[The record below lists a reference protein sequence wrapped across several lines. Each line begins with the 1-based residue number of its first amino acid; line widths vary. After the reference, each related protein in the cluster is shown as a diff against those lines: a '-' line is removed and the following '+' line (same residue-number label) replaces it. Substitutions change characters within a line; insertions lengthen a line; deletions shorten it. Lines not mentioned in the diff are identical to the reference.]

1 MLSGMRVGPT
11 SPMRPEACA
20 YLRVCALGAPAATLW
35 LVLNGIFRGLGD
47 TRRPPLTGAKY
58 YGYATASCYKHS
70 RNLLWLH
77 SLWPR
82 LLTTRTPL
90 LWALVFTALNAV
102 LDPFFIFVCGFR
114 P

>member
-47 TRRPPLTGAKY
+47 TRRAPPTLTVATCC
-58 YGYATASCYKHS
+58 GYMLRLHTMASCYKHS
-70 RNLLWLH
+70 HN
-77 SLWPR
+77 
-82 LLTTRTPL
+82 
-90 LWALVFTALNAV
+90 
-102 LDPFFIFVCGFR
+102 
-114 P
+114 